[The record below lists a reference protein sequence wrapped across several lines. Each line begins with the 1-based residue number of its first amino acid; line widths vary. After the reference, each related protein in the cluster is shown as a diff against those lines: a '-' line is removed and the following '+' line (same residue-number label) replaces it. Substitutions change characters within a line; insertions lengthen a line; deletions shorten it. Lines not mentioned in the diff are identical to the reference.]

1 MLGQSRTGSRD
12 RGECLAGVD
21 LPQDLHPVGEAIW
34 KFINYNNALAHV
46 AWGSSLP
53 AWLAR
58 RVNLLHCT
66 ARRPA
71 TTVPRRGT
79 SLTLA

>member
-21 LPQDLHPVGEAIW
+21 LPQDLHPVGRRYLEIYH
-34 KFINYNNALAHV
+34 YNNALAHA